1 MKLIGDSGATTTDW
15 VIYDPKTKQQTD
27 FKTEGLSPVY
37 MNDDEIRQVL
47 LSEVLPHLNDEQL
60 DEIFFYGAGCARGSR
75 RARMIDIFSDV
86 FGAAEITV
94 EGDLVAVARALAG
107 NDRGIIAILGTGSAS
122 GLCDHGEIIDQVKS
136 LGFYI
141 GDEGSAAHLGQL
153 VLQAYFYRDMPDD
166 LKTAFEKMYGERIP
180 VITEELY
187 ASKTPSRYAGDFAK
201 FCYEHRD
208 HEFTQ
213 KLIRKNFTDFVAAH
227 IVKYPGYKNLP
238 FSAIGSLAYH
248 FADELT
254 EVLTESGVTVKTI
267 VQNPI
272 EKLVEFHIQ

>member
-15 VIYDPKTKQQTD
+15 VIYDPKTKQQTA

-37 MNDDEIRQVL
+37 MNDDEIRHVL
-47 LSEVLPHLNDEQL
+47 FSEVLPHLNDQQV
-60 DEIFFYGAGCARGSR
+60 DEICFYGAGCARGSR
-75 RARMIDIFSDV
+75 RARMTDIFTDV
-86 FGAAEITV
+86 FGAAEIMI
-94 EGDLVAVARALAG
+94 EGDLVAVARALSG

-122 GLCDHGEIIDQVKS
+122 GLCDHGDIVDQVKS

-166 LKTAFEKMYGERIP
+166 LNQSFENMYGERIP

-187 ASKTPSRYAGDFAK
+187 ASSTPSRYAGDFAK
-201 FCYEHRD
+201 FCYEHRE
-208 HEFTQ
+208 HEFVQ
-213 KLIRKNFTDFVAAH
+213 NLIRKNFADFVAAH
-227 IVKYPGYKNLP
+227 IVKYEDYKNLP
-238 FSAIGSLAYH
+238 FSAIGSLAHH

-254 EVLTESGVTVKTI
+254 AVLTDSGITVKTI

-272 EKLVEFHIQ
+272 KKLVEFHTK